1 MQIYKKLFKNK
12 KFLQKIEILQK
23 IAKSATRKDEWP

>member
-1 MQIYKKLFKNK
+1 MQIYKKMFKNK

-23 IAKSATRKDEWP
+23 ITKSATRKDEWP